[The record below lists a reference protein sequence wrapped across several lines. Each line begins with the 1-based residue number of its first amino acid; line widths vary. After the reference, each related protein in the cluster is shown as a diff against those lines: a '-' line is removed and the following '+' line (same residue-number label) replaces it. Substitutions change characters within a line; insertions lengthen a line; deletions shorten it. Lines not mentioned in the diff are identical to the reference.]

1 MQRKSKIKSPPSRYF
16 LSRKHNMS
24 REDGLQARNFR
35 MRSGRMDRGEKE
47 REMMTP
53 QPSTEVEKLARK
65 ERTHLTQGA
74 RMQRHLK

>member
-1 MQRKSKIKSPPSRYF
+1 
-16 LSRKHNMS
+16 
-24 REDGLQARNFR
+24 
-35 MRSGRMDRGEKE
+35 MDRGEKE